1 MAAAKFCWSI
11 PICLLLALSA
21 GASPVT
27 FFFTG
32 QVNSE
37 AINGCGALV
46 NCGIVFGSYTFDS
59 ATPDLNPDPITGRY
73 ATTNITFSIDGV
85 SFFSSPSGVI
95 NVANFSPPDQ
105 YGVLASGTASNSS
118 SATLSILLTD
128 PTGAAFSSDALPQ
141 NPVALTSFLP
151 GTFQLNAADDT
162 FQLLGSIDSINVL
175 PAGSGLVRLCK
186 VGVAGV
192 AVGTNFTFSVAGNSL
207 VVPAGPAPAGTCS
220 KPFTEP
226 AGTLAIAETLP
237 AGVVLT
243 AVTTTPG
250 GALLNA
256 DLSAG
261 SANVTVTAAAL
272 TTVSFTD
279 ALLVNTGLV
288 QVCKSA
294 GSGIPLGASFV
305 FNVAGT
311 PVTAAAGSCAPPV
324 REPAGPAAI
333 AETLPPNIALTDV
346 SASPPAA
353 LVTTNLGAGT
363 ATVTTTAGA
372 QTTVTFTDSLMAGAN
387 IAPGPFLVRFAS
399 NLDVGDSFIDLTNT
413 GVVSGSTLDGADS
426 SGKVCVNAYA
436 FDPAEELVSCC
447 ACLVTPNALTSLS
460 VRNDLL
466 SNTLTPAKPTSVV
479 INLLASTPVAGA
491 CNAASPSATNL
502 VLGVRAWGT
511 SLHALPGAPLTY
523 GKTETPFSPS
533 ELSPEQ
539 LSHLTT
545 VCQFIQSNGS
555 GFGAC
560 RSCQSGGR

>member
-1 MAAAKFCWSI
+1 MGASKRCWSVLA
-11 PICLLLALSA
+11 CQLLAVSA

-37 AINGCGALV
+37 AINGCGAVV
-46 NCGIVFGSYTFDS
+46 NCGVVFGSYTFDS
-59 ATPDLNPDPITGRY
+59 ATPDLNPDPITGLY
-73 ATTNITFSIDGV
+73 AATNITFSIDGV

-105 YGVLASGTASNSS
+105 YGLLASGTASNSS
-118 SATLSILLTD
+118 LATLSILLAD
-128 PTGAAFSSDALPQ
+128 PTGAAFSSDALPL
-141 NPVALTSFLP
+141 NPAALTSLLP

-162 FQLLGSIDSINVL
+162 FQLLGSIDYINAL
-175 PAGSGLVRLCK
+175 PAGSGLVRVCK
-186 VGVAGV
+186 IGVAGV
-192 AVGTNFTFSVAGNSL
+192 TVGTNFSFNVAGNPL
-207 VVPAGPAPAGTCS
+207 IVPAGPAPAGTCS
-220 KPFTEP
+220 MPFAEP

-250 GALLNA
+250 AALLSS

-261 SANVTVTAAAL
+261 TAAVNVTAAGL

-294 GSGIPLGASFV
+294 GSGVPLGTSFV

-311 PVTAAAGSCAPPV
+311 RVAAAAGSCAPPV
-324 REPAGPAAI
+324 REPNGPVAI
-333 AETLPPNIALTDV
+333 AETLPPGITVTDV

-353 LVTTNLGAGT
+353 LVTANPGAGT
-363 ATVTTTAGA
+363 ATVTVTAGA
-372 QTTVTFTDSLMAGAN
+372 QTTVTFTDSIMAGTN
-387 IAPGPFLVRFAS
+387 IAAGPFQVRFAS

-413 GVVSGSTLDGADS
+413 GTVSGSTLDGADP
-426 SGKVCVNAYA
+426 SGNVCVNAYA
-436 FDPAEELVSCC
+436 FDPAEELISCC

-479 INLLASTPVAGA
+479 IDLLASTPVAGA
-491 CNAASPSATNL
+491 CNAATPSATNL

-511 SLHALPGAPLTY
+511 ALHALPTAPVTY
-523 GKTETPFSPS
+523 GSVETPFSPS
-533 ELSPEQ
+533 LLSPGQ

-560 RSCQSGGR
+560 KSCQSGGR